1 MLGLNTVKLY
11 KVKALIPLSSKRLL
25 PIKPLCFWLGALFFV
40 SLSSLAAEKSYF
52 EGNSKLS
59 KLAANE
65 DNNNDALQQT
75 LELNF
80 SPESREKL
88 RKALDDY
95 ARSIDQDHDRI
106 EERRRVMQESLEAR
120 FFDADND
127 GEVDG
132 PIGANGI
139 PVDSNGGETPGDTD
153 NDGAVDPYDVDDDGD
168 FNDPLEFL
176 GGNASAATSAT
187 FDIGI
192 PTSNVTY
199 GPHRLRVIAAFG
211 TGPSFIVNG
220 LSYFFV
226 IAALMNLNEKAFFH
240 LDRPKSDGSIRE
252 GIAYAKARPDI
263 YVVMLMVFFL
273 ATFGLN
279 FQIFNALMATQEF
292 GLGPASFGLMG
303 TFIAIGSLS
312 GAIGSARLERFR
324 NTKFVI
330 KGGIAFSIS
339 IMVLSIIPSYSLYI
353 LWLPIC
359 GVTALT
365 TLVSAN
371 SIVQTSTD
379 PAIRGRVMGL
389 YLLIFMGG
397 TPFGSPLIGATTDL
411 VGIRPTI
418 VICGG
423 ISLAASLYIWFKYKN
438 RVTLPADISVA
449 TVLKTVDRD
458 HK

>member
-1 MLGLNTVKLY
+1 MRMSVKEDGNWRSFRHRNYRILFPANTVSNIGSWAQRIAQDWLVLELTDNNGTYLGLVTAVQFAP
-11 KVKALIPLSSKRLL
+11 V
-25 PIKPLCFWLGALFFV
+25 LFFSLHGGKFADRFNKRKVLILTNIMGGAASLGLGVLVITDLIALWHVFALAAVLGISTAIDAPVRQAFTTEVVGQSDLPNAV
-40 SLSSLAAEKSYF
+40 SL
-52 EGNSKLS
+52 NS
-59 KLAANE
+59 ANF
-65 DNNNDALQQT
+65 NAGRL
-75 LELNF
+75 
-80 SPESREKL
+80 
-88 RKALDDY
+88 
-95 ARSIDQDHDRI
+95 
-106 EERRRVMQESLEAR
+106 V
-120 FFDADND
+120 
-127 GEVDG
+127 G
-132 PIGANGI
+132 PAI
-139 PVDSNGGETPGDTD
+139 SGG
-153 NDGAVDPYDVDDDGD
+153 
-168 FNDPLEFL
+168 L
-176 GGNASAATSAT
+176 
-187 FDIGI
+187 
-192 PTSNVTY
+192 
-199 GPHRLRVIAAFG
+199 IAAFG

-226 IAALMNLNEKAFFH
+226 IAALLNLNEKAFFN

-330 KGGIAFSIS
+330 KGGILFSIS
-339 IMVLSIIPSYSLYI
+339 IMALSIIPNYTLYI

-359 GVTALT
+359 GLTALT

-397 TPFGSPLIGATTDL
+397 TPFGSPLIGTTTEL
-411 VGIRPTI
+411 LGIRPTI
-418 VICGG
+418 ALCGG
-423 ISLAASLYIWFKYKN
+423 ISLAASVIIWFRYKN
-438 RVTLPADISVA
+438 RVQLPADTSVA
-449 TVLKTVDRD
+449 GVLKTVNRD
-458 HK
+458 HN

>member
-1 MLGLNTVKLY
+1 MRLSVKEDGNWRSFRHRNYRILFPANTVSNIGSWAQRIAQDWLVLELTNNNGTYLGLVTAVQFAPVLAFSLHGGKLADRFNKR
-11 KVKALIPLSSKRLL
+11 KVLILTNLIGGAASLALGILVMTDLIALWHVFVLAGILGISTAIDAPVRQSFTTEVVGQTDL
-25 PIKPLCFWLGALFFV
+25 PNAV
-40 SLSSLAAEKSYF
+40 SL
-52 EGNSKLS
+52 NS
-59 KLAANE
+59 ANF
-65 DNNNDALQQT
+65 NAGRL
-75 LELNF
+75 
-80 SPESREKL
+80 
-88 RKALDDY
+88 
-95 ARSIDQDHDRI
+95 
-106 EERRRVMQESLEAR
+106 V
-120 FFDADND
+120 
-127 GEVDG
+127 G
-132 PIGANGI
+132 PAI
-139 PVDSNGGETPGDTD
+139 SGG
-153 NDGAVDPYDVDDDGD
+153 
-168 FNDPLEFL
+168 L
-176 GGNASAATSAT
+176 
-187 FDIGI
+187 
-192 PTSNVTY
+192 
-199 GPHRLRVIAAFG
+199 IAAFG

-220 LSYFFV
+220 LSYLFV

-252 GIAYAKARPDI
+252 GIAYSKARPDI
-263 YVVMLMVFFL
+263 YVEMLMVFFL

-423 ISLAASLYIWFKYKN
+423 ISLAASLFIWFKYKH

>member
-1 MLGLNTVKLY
+1 MRLSVKEDGNWRSFRHRNYRILFPANTVSNIGSWAQRIAQDWLVLELTNNNGTYLGLVTAVQFAPVLAFSLHGGKLADRFNKR
-11 KVKALIPLSSKRLL
+11 KVLILTNVVGGAASLA
-25 PIKPLCFWLGALFFV
+25 LGALVMTDLIALWHVFVLAGILGISTAIDAPVRQAFTTEVVGQTDLPNAV
-40 SLSSLAAEKSYF
+40 SL
-52 EGNSKLS
+52 NS
-59 KLAANE
+59 ANF
-65 DNNNDALQQT
+65 NAGRL
-75 LELNF
+75 
-80 SPESREKL
+80 
-88 RKALDDY
+88 
-95 ARSIDQDHDRI
+95 
-106 EERRRVMQESLEAR
+106 V
-120 FFDADND
+120 
-127 GEVDG
+127 G
-132 PIGANGI
+132 PAI
-139 PVDSNGGETPGDTD
+139 SGG
-153 NDGAVDPYDVDDDGD
+153 
-168 FNDPLEFL
+168 L
-176 GGNASAATSAT
+176 
-187 FDIGI
+187 
-192 PTSNVTY
+192 
-199 GPHRLRVIAAFG
+199 IAAFG

-339 IMVLSIIPSYSLYI
+339 IMVLSIIPNYSLYI

-438 RVTLPADISVA
+438 RVSLPADISVA
-449 TVLKTVDRD
+449 TVLKTVDGNNN
-458 HK
+458 

>member
-1 MLGLNTVKLY
+1 MRLSVKEDGNWRSFRHRNYRILFPANTVSNIGSWAQRIAQDWLVLELTNNNGTYLGLVTAVQFAPVLAFSLHGGKLADRFNKR
-11 KVKALIPLSSKRLL
+11 KVLILTNVVGGAASLA
-25 PIKPLCFWLGALFFV
+25 LGALVMTDLIALWHVFVLAGILGISTAIDAPVRQAFTTEVVGQTDLPNAV
-40 SLSSLAAEKSYF
+40 SL
-52 EGNSKLS
+52 NS
-59 KLAANE
+59 ANF
-65 DNNNDALQQT
+65 NAGRL
-75 LELNF
+75 
-80 SPESREKL
+80 
-88 RKALDDY
+88 
-95 ARSIDQDHDRI
+95 
-106 EERRRVMQESLEAR
+106 V
-120 FFDADND
+120 
-127 GEVDG
+127 G
-132 PIGANGI
+132 PAI
-139 PVDSNGGETPGDTD
+139 SGG
-153 NDGAVDPYDVDDDGD
+153 
-168 FNDPLEFL
+168 L
-176 GGNASAATSAT
+176 
-187 FDIGI
+187 
-192 PTSNVTY
+192 
-199 GPHRLRVIAAFG
+199 IAAFG

>member
-1 MLGLNTVKLY
+1 MRMSVKEDGNWRSFRHRNYRILFPANTVSNIGSWAQRIAQDWLVLELTNNNGTYLGLVTAVQFAP
-11 KVKALIPLSSKRLL
+11 V
-25 PIKPLCFWLGALFFV
+25 LFFSLHGGKLADRFNKRKVLILTNIMGGAASLGLGILVMTDLIVLWHVFVLAAVLGISTAIDAPVRQAFTTEVVGQSDLPNAV
-40 SLSSLAAEKSYF
+40 SL
-52 EGNSKLS
+52 NS
-59 KLAANE
+59 ANF
-65 DNNNDALQQT
+65 NAGRL
-75 LELNF
+75 
-80 SPESREKL
+80 
-88 RKALDDY
+88 
-95 ARSIDQDHDRI
+95 I
-106 EERRRVMQESLEAR
+106 
-120 FFDADND
+120 
-127 GEVDG
+127 G
-132 PIGANGI
+132 PAI
-139 PVDSNGGETPGDTD
+139 SGG
-153 NDGAVDPYDVDDDGD
+153 
-168 FNDPLEFL
+168 L
-176 GGNASAATSAT
+176 
-187 FDIGI
+187 
-192 PTSNVTY
+192 
-199 GPHRLRVIAAFG
+199 IAAFG
-211 TGPSFIVNG
+211 TGPSFIING

-226 IAALMNLNEKAFFH
+226 IAALLNLNEKGFFH
-240 LDRPKSDGSIRE
+240 QDRPKSDGSIRE

-339 IMVLSIIPSYSLYI
+339 IMVLSIIPTYTLYI

-397 TPFGSPLIGATTDL
+397 TPFGSPLIGTSTEL
-411 VGIRPTI
+411 IGIRPTI
-418 VICGG
+418 VLCVG
-423 ISLAASLYIWFKYKN
+423 ISLAASLYIWFRYKH
-438 RVTLPADISVA
+438 RVEIPEDTSVA
-449 TVLKTVDRD
+449 GVLKTVNRD
-458 HK
+458 HD